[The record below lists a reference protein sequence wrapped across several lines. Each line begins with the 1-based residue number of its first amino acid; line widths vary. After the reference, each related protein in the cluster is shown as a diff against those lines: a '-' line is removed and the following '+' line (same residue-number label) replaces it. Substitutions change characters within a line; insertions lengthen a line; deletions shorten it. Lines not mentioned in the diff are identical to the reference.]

1 MSYSHALRYSKG
13 NTHTHDRH
21 FVYMWPCGLAYDS
34 PHVVL
39 TVLHIVSFL
48 YQLESK
54 GDLMYAMN
62 VTYDWLVSIFS
73 KSKDKF
79 PQMKKEVKQKE
90 SLFYFPPK
98 DKPELLQY
106 RFLLTYLT
114 YNDRNKPI
122 ITLTT
127 QLL

>member
-21 FVYMWPCGLAYDS
+21 FAYMWPCGLAYDS

-62 VTYDWLVSIFS
+62 VTYDWLASNFS

-79 PQMKKEVKQKE
+79 PQMKKVSEAE
-90 SLFYFPPK
+90 RELILFSA
-98 DKPELLQY
+98 E
-106 RFLLTYLT
+106 R
-114 YNDRNKPI
+114 
-122 ITLTT
+122 
-127 QLL
+127 